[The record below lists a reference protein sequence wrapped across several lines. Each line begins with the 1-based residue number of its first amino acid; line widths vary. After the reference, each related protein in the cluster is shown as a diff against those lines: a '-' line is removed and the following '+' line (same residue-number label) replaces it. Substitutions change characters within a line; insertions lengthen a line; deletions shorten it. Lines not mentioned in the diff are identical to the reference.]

1 MVSDMLSKK
10 FLVFALLW
18 SLILGFTVLGSLSM
32 IVPAIILTPLIGV
45 PMLIIS
51 IFAIIMVA
59 HVITRAEYY
68 NEYAMTRVYILVLII
83 FGFAGLILGLILP
96 YLKSLI

>member
-1 MVSDMLSKK
+1 MASDLLSKK

-32 IVPAIILTPLIGV
+32 IVPALVLTPLIGV

-51 IFAIIMVA
+51 IFAIIVVA

-68 NEYAMTRVYILVLII
+68 NEYAMTKVYILVLII
-83 FGFAGLILGLILP
+83 FGFAGFILGLILP
-96 YLKSLI
+96 FLKSLI

>member
-1 MVSDMLSKK
+1 MISKK

-18 SLILGFTVLGSLSM
+18 SLILGFTILGALSM
-32 IVPAIILTPLIGV
+32 IVHVLVITPLIGV
-45 PMLIIS
+45 PLMIMS

-68 NEYAMTRVYILVLII
+68 NEYVMNKVYAIVLTL
-83 FGFAGLILGLILP
+83 FGFAGILIGLVLP
-96 YLKSLI
+96 ALRFFI

>member
-1 MVSDMLSKK
+1 MVGDLLSKK
-10 FLVFALLW
+10 FLIFALLW
-18 SLILGFTVLGSLSM
+18 SLVLGFTVLGSLSY
-32 IVPAIILTPLIGV
+32 IVSSLVLTPLIGV

-51 IFAIIMVA
+51 IFAIIIVT

-68 NEYAMTRVYILVLII
+68 NESAMTRVYVLVLII

-96 YLKSLI
+96 FLKSLI

>member
-1 MVSDMLSKK
+1 MVDNMVSKK

-18 SLILGFTVLGSLSM
+18 SLILGFTILGALSM
-32 IVPAIILTPLIGV
+32 IVHVLVIAPLIGV
-45 PMLIIS
+45 PLMIMS

-68 NEYAMTRVYILVLII
+68 NEYVMNKVYAIVLALFSFAGILIGLVLPAFRFFI
-83 FGFAGLILGLILP
+83 
-96 YLKSLI
+96 